1 MGEMG
6 DGKLPKEWSLRQSS
20 QKRDAPQNGQQNR
33 RSNCWENAKISLRAN
48 RKLCKIVIGAM
59 ALFIAAKMF
68 TYSNGKLLLA
78 SND

>member
-33 RSNCWENAKISLRAN
+33 RSNCWKMRNVRFERTQNYAK
-48 RKLCKIVIGAM
+48 
-59 ALFIAAKMF
+59 
-68 TYSNGKLLLA
+68 
-78 SND
+78 